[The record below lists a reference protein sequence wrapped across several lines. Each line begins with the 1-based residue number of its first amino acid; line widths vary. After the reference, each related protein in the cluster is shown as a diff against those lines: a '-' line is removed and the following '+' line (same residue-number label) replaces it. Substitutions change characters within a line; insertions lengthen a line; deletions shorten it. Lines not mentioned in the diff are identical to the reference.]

1 MTAHAEAISAR
12 SWLRTAT
19 KIWIPTVLFLTSLHS
34 TPAAASSLDRTVIQ
48 QVIRKHIN
56 HIRYC
61 YETRLAAVP
70 KLEGQVTIKFSI
82 ELGGKVPSAQVLT
95 SSLSDAKAE
104 QCILNVVRSMQFP
117 PRPGTDAKPDD
128 IVWITYPFAF
138 KPATQAPT
146 DEKPAKSPQPVSPT
160 ETATTAPI
168 CPPAPTSTSQ
178 Q

>member
-1 MTAHAEAISAR
+1 MTAHAGAISAR
-12 SWLRTAT
+12 TFHSTAT
-19 KIWIPTVLFLTSLHS
+19 KIWIPAVLFLTFFGS
-34 TPAAASSLDRTVIQ
+34 TPAAASSLDRSVIQ

-61 YETRLAAVP
+61 YEARLAAVP

-82 ELGGKVPSAQVLT
+82 GLSGKVPSAQVLT

-104 QCILNVVRSMQFP
+104 QCILNVARSMQFP
-117 PRPGTDAKPDD
+117 PRPGTAAKPDD
-128 IVWITYPFAF
+128 VVWITYPFVF
-138 KPATQAPT
+138 KQATQSPT
-146 DEKPAKSPQPVSPT
+146 DEKPAKSPQPVAPP

-168 CPPAPTSTSQ
+168 CPPVPTSTSQ

>member
-1 MTAHAEAISAR
+1 MTAHAGAISGPT
-12 SWLRTAT
+12 WLSTAT
-19 KIWIPTVLFLTSLHS
+19 KIWIPTVLFLTSLQS

-61 YETRLAAVP
+61 YETRLAAEP

-104 QCILNVVRSMQFP
+104 QCILKVVRSMQFP
-117 PRPGTDAKPDD
+117 PRPGTAAKPDD
-128 IVWITYPFAF
+128 VVWITYPFAF
-138 KPATQAPT
+138 KPATQAST
-146 DEKPAKSPQPVSPT
+146 DEKPAKSARPVTPT

-168 CPPAPTSTSQ
+168 CPPVPTSTSQ